1 MSNKITVYSDINIKK
16 ILDQIF
22 SDKTIEYKKLS
33 SFRNRSKK
41 QGCTIIFIEDIKS
54 LNENFFVKSDIVITN
69 DLNIKE
75 NNDTPNFFSS
85 PIKIDLL
92 RNSVSHNIFTEKNS
106 FNNLTIIDQRLINSN
121 NNKSCFLTSIEKNIL
136 MELMTKKKIS
146 RNEIKESVLN
156 IKKNVE
162 TNSLDSHLT
171 RIRKKIDK
179 IDKNVKIF
187 SKNEYI
193 LISYL

>member
-1 MSNKITVYSDINIKK
+1 
-16 ILDQIF
+16 
-22 SDKTIEYKKLS
+22 
-33 SFRNRSKK
+33 
-41 QGCTIIFIEDIKS
+41 
-54 LNENFFVKSDIVITN
+54 
-69 DLNIKE
+69 
-75 NNDTPNFFSS
+75 
-85 PIKIDLL
+85 
-92 RNSVSHNIFTEKNS
+92 
-106 FNNLTIIDQRLINSN
+106 
-121 NNKSCFLTSIEKNIL
+121 
-136 MELMTKKKIS
+136 MELMTKKKIR

-156 IKKNVE
+156 IKKNIE

>member
-1 MSNKITVYSDINIKK
+1 MSNEITVYSDINIKK

>member
-92 RNSVSHNIFTEKNS
+92 RNLVSHNIFTEKNS

-136 MELMTKKKIS
+136 MELMTKKKIR

-156 IKKNVE
+156 IKKNIE

>member
-41 QGCTIIFIEDIKS
+41 QGCTIILIEDIKS
-54 LNENFFVKSDIVITN
+54 LNEKFFVKSDIVVTN

-92 RNSVSHNIFTEKNS
+92 KNLVSHNIFTEKNS
-106 FNNLTIIDQRLINSN
+106 FNNLTIIDQRLINSK

-136 MELMTKKKIS
+136 MELMTKKKIR

>member
-1 MSNKITVYSDINIKK
+1 
-16 ILDQIF
+16 
-22 SDKTIEYKKLS
+22 
-33 SFRNRSKK
+33 
-41 QGCTIIFIEDIKS
+41 
-54 LNENFFVKSDIVITN
+54 
-69 DLNIKE
+69 
-75 NNDTPNFFSS
+75 
-85 PIKIDLL
+85 
-92 RNSVSHNIFTEKNS
+92 
-106 FNNLTIIDQRLINSN
+106 
-121 NNKSCFLTSIEKNIL
+121 
-136 MELMTKKKIS
+136 MTKKKIR